1 MQKRRMT
8 GKHKIIL
15 QALLLSMTLL
25 TGCGTKGKNENITA
39 GMEAIGALDYD
50 TALASFG
57 AAREAGENPRM
68 VYRGEG
74 IAYLGKTQ
82 YADAAAS
89 LEAAL
94 GCSSGRIDSMDFDI
108 NYYLATA
115 YYRQGDADRAVG
127 VYNAIIGLRP
137 QERDA
142 YYLRGVIHARRG
154 ALEQALA
161 DFEKTISLDER
172 DYDRLIDIYC
182 VLEENG
188 YREAGQTYLQNAM
201 GSGTKY
207 MTNYEKG
214 RISYYLEDY
223 ENARN
228 YLEKARDEKG
238 YEAVLFLGRTYETLG
253 DFNYAVSVYSTFLD
267 SGEENAQ
274 VLNQMGLCRMQ
285 MRDYQGALEAFQRAM
300 NIEGSGL
307 LQVLKMNEITAYENL
322 KQFGQAA
329 SLMEEYLKNYPDDE
343 KAKREYEFLKTR

>member
-1 MQKRRMT
+1 MT

-50 TALASFG
+50 TALASFN
-57 AAREAGENPRM
+57 AAREAGENPRLT
-68 VYRGEG
+68 YRGEG

-82 YADAAAS
+82 YEDAAAS
-89 LEAAL
+89 FEAAL

-115 YYRQGDADRAVG
+115 YYKQGDADRAMG
-127 VYNAIIGLRP
+127 GYNAIIGLRP

-154 ALEQALA
+154 ALELALA
-161 DFEKTISLDER
+161 DFEQTLSLDTK
-172 DYDRLIDIYC
+172 DYDRLIEIYC

-188 YREAGQTYLQNAM
+188 YREAGQTYLQSAM
-201 GSGTKY
+201 ESGTKY

-238 YEAVLFLGRTYETLG
+238 CEAVLFLGRTYETLG

-267 SGEENAQ
+267 SGEENAR

-300 NIEGSGL
+300 NIENSGL
-307 LQVLKMNEITAYENL
+307 LQVLKMNEITAYESL
-322 KQFGQAA
+322 KEFGQAA